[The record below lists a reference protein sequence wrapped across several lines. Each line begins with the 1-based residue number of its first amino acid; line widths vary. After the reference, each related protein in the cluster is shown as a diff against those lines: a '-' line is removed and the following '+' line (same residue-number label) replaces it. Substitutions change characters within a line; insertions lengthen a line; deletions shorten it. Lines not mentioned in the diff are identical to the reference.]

1 MKTNELNT
9 KSKGSGHGQTVVRK
23 LHLVK
28 SVFSKICHTVLTV
41 SLASSVALATISP
54 AHAEDAR
61 QRAMLNATGLSNML
75 QGVLADKLLVVV
87 DKIAKGEIRRI
98 APEQPVWIMEV
109 IDGTILYYQGQ
120 PSFVHQPAGKLVD
133 DDGFRFGQKAIDN
146 AKNSRSG
153 WLRLNLGGK
162 PYQAYCAARYPTV
175 VCSLVP

>member
-1 MKTNELNT
+1 MRITELNT
-9 KSKGSGHGQTVVRK
+9 KSNGCGHGQTVVRK
-23 LHLVK
+23 LHDVK
-28 SVFSKICHTVLTV
+28 SIVHKILRTSLTV
-41 SLASSVALATISP
+41 FAISGFAFATILP

-75 QGVLADKLLVVV
+75 QGVVAEKLLVVV
-87 DKIAKGEIRRI
+87 DKIANGEIRRI

-153 WLRLNLGGK
+153 WVRLNLGGK